1 MLVWSGLV
9 PDHHT
14 DHASWTSCKVTS
26 LPLTSARSV
35 YRSRSR
41 GDFGDPA
48 KIHGNEMPGLAELSK
63 GFQRFKVADAELPH
77 GARQR

>member
-1 MLVWSGLV
+1 M
-9 PDHHT
+9 
-14 DHASWTSCKVTS
+14 
-26 LPLTSARSV
+26 